1 MPGSPWARSRRAKPV
16 RRAPSVPARPP
27 QSPQTACAPLRAG
40 LNCHGCAGRDGRDGL
55 GAPADGGGALRPTPP
70 PTPAPPAP
78 PRARASLTEPRRPR
92 RPTRAPSGR
101 TALRRRPQR
110 RCDGQAH
117 PAPARRRRAG
127 RPRHPGARRRAA
139 GARAARTTPDIGAP
153 ARSLRAGRPSSE
165 APPRAPAG
173 AARARM
179 RARAR
184 LRRAGALPASIPPP
198 PDAAPRDACA
208 ARGAKSVL
216 GAAADARYAARV
228 THRARLVTLIIAAGR
243 ELRLARGPG
252 TIGGP
257 IWPRAGLGS
266 GRPGDVIARFGV
278 IFARNGTPD
287 GPRQHPVRGAAS
299 SCGGVHALDAGCDDA
314 GCSGR
319 ISAAAQAA
327 RSRAT
332 ARFRLPA
339 VCMRRAA
346 REAGARQLL
355 GRQFEVIRRVWRSL
369 RVEVYDRRPSRPL
382 TPADHH
388 RAFHLLPSHARARD
402 VPTTGVQQ
410 VDRDAGVVATALRGA
425 HTIAIEI
432 TPAKPARH
440 PAKYG
445 ALGARWPYPRAYARV
460 RAQTAAG
467 RQVPCA
473 LPTSRSYPP
482 AWILG
487 QLR

>member
-1 MPGSPWARSRRAKPV
+1 MVAVRCARPLRRLPHRPRPLAPAPRSRSPAARAG
-16 RRAPSVPARPP
+16 RRAPRAAERPSDDGPSAAATARR
-27 QSPQTACAPLRAG
+27 T
-40 LNCHGCAGRDGRDGL
+40 
-55 GAPADGGGALRPTPP
+55 
-70 PTPAPPAP
+70 
-78 PRARASLTEPRRPR
+78 PRRPAGAAPAGR
-92 RPTRAPSGR
+92 ATPVLADAPRERERRAPRRIS
-101 TALRRRPQR
+101 ARRRARYAPAAR
-110 RCDGQAH
+110 R
-117 PAPARRRRAG
+117 ARRRRAL
-127 RPRHPGARRRAA
+127 P
-139 GARAARTTPDIGAP
+139 P
-153 ARSLRAGRPSSE
+153 ARH
-165 APPRAPAG
+165 
-173 AARARM
+173 AR
-179 RARAR
+179 
-184 LRRAGALPASIPPP
+184 ALPASIPPS

>member
-40 LNCHGCAGRDGRDGL
+40 LNCHGCAGRAGRDGL

-153 ARSLRAGRPSSE
+153 ARSLRAGRPPSE

-173 AARARM
+173 A
-179 RARAR
+179 ARAR

-299 SCGGVHALDAGCDDA
+299 SCGGVHALDASCDDA

-319 ISAAAQAA
+319 VSAAARATRA
-327 RSRAT
+327 RAT

-339 VCMRRAA
+339 VRIRRAA
-346 REAGARQLL
+346 QEAGARQLL
-355 GRQFEVIRRVWRSL
+355 GRQFEVIGRVWRSL
-369 RVEVYDRRPSRPL
+369 RVEVYDRR
-382 TPADHH
+382 
-388 RAFHLLPSHARARD
+388 ARA
-402 VPTTGVQQ
+402 
-410 VDRDAGVVATALRGA
+410 ARGA
-425 HTIAIEI
+425 AALTRPEHYASSQ
-432 TPAKPARH
+432 PASSACRSCIFMGRSRKT
-440 PAKYG
+440 
-445 ALGARWPYPRAYARV
+445 
-460 RAQTAAG
+460 TA
-467 RQVPCA
+467 V
-473 LPTSRSYPP
+473 
-482 AWILG
+482 
-487 QLR
+487 

>member
-139 GARAARTTPDIGAP
+139 GARA
-153 ARSLRAGRPSSE
+153 
-165 APPRAPAG
+165 
-173 AARARM
+173 
-179 RARAR
+179 ARAR

-369 RVEVYDRRPSRPL
+369 RVDVYDRRPSRPL

-388 RAFHLLPSHARARD
+388 RAFHLLPSHARA
-402 VPTTGVQQ
+402 
-410 VDRDAGVVATALRGA
+410 
-425 HTIAIEI
+425 
-432 TPAKPARH
+432 
-440 PAKYG
+440 
-445 ALGARWPYPRAYARV
+445 
-460 RAQTAAG
+460 
-467 RQVPCA
+467 
-473 LPTSRSYPP
+473 
-482 AWILG
+482 
-487 QLR
+487 